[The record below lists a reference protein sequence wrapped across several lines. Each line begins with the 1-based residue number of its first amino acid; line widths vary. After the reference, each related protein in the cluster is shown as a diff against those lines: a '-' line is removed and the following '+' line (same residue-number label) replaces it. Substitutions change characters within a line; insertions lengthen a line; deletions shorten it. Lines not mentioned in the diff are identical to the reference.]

1 MMNRQIRRAQAKQDK
16 KAERDKLERREARKR
31 KVEQLR
37 AKRAERRTAIR
48 SGAKS
53 AAADKD
59 GTQEGAAKGS
69 ADKGAASPKRG
80 GRGPGRF
87 SGALMM
93 ATVFFIVL
101 QSSVPPEEGGSEVLR
116 LVTGAG
122 FYLLFGYFSVMWL
135 MRRSTPRPLTMT
147 WITGALLIV
156 GVEVAKAIQA
166 LVPFDPLLV
175 VLSLP
180 AVVAGSYLGRLVFEN
195 TPS

>member
-48 SGAKS
+48 TGAKS

-59 GTQEGAAKGS
+59 DTKDGAAKG
-69 ADKGAASPKRG
+69 AAKGAAGPKRG